1 MALEQYIV
9 RELRQDIK
17 FLIKKVADLESKLEE
32 IRQIQKPYTESQKM
46 QNELEPI
53 TTAPMMEME

>member
-53 TTAPMMEME
+53 DD